1 MQRILKCAPGAW
13 LASIAV
19 VICSSP
25 APCAA
30 FQASQ
35 VVETIERNF
44 PVEARPTVTIKN
56 VDGRTRVRAGD
67 SHTVQVR
74 AVKEVTRADSREE
87 AERAAADIKVR
98 IEQVGNRIEVEAIY
112 PRSWFSFGMKP
123 RALVHFEIAT
133 PAQADIEANSVDG
146 ALEVRGIDGRLELA
160 TVDGELS
167 GYDLAGRIDAHTVD
181 GELAL
186 QGVRGE
192 VKGHTVDG
200 KLSIAGDLTSLEA
213 SSTDGA
219 IDISAGQGSKIDN
232 DWSVRSTDGDV
243 QLELPAGL
251 GAELDVETGDGRI
264 SNQLPMTIRGE
275 ISSHRLRG
283 TINDGGGLIHI
294 HTSDGSVT
302 IVKS

>member
-1 MQRILKCAPGAW
+1 MQGILKCASGAW

-19 VICSSP
+19 VLCGSL

-30 FQASQ
+30 FQAGQ
-35 VVETIERNF
+35 VVETIERSF
-44 PVEARPTVTIKN
+44 PVQARPMVTIKN

-67 SHTVQVR
+67 SQTVQVR

-98 IEQVGNRIEVEAIY
+98 IEQIGNRVEVEAIY
-112 PRSWFSFGMKP
+112 PRSWFSFGLKP

-133 PAQADIEANSVDG
+133 PAQADIQAHSVDG
-146 ALEVRGIDGRLELA
+146 ALEVRGIDGRLELSTVDGGLSGYDLTGRIDA
-160 TVDGELS
+160 DTVDGELV
-167 GYDLAGRIDAHTVD
+167 L
-181 GELAL
+181 E
-186 QGVRGE
+186 GVRGE

-200 KLSIAGDLTSLEA
+200 RLSVSGDLTSLDA

-219 IDISAGQGSKIDN
+219 IEVRAGQGSKIDN

-243 QLELPAGL
+243 QLELPAGF

-264 SNQLPMTIRGE
+264 ANQLPMTVRGE

-283 TINDGGGLIHI
+283 TINNGGGLIRI

-302 IVKS
+302 IVKN